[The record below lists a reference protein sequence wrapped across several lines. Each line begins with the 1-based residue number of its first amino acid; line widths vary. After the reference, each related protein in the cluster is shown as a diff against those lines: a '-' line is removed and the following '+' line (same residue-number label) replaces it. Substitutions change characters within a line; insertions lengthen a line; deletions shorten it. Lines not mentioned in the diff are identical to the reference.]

1 MADSGTRILITV
13 DGKSRKIL
21 SVSENQ
27 STGESLG
34 DLYIITMPAENYSG
48 GDPRQKSKPIAGQ
61 KFTIHN
67 SNHSQYHNG
76 IKLTT
81 SFKDGTEEEK
91 SYHYTKAIK
100 ANKLFAPIFIKCY
113 PNLSDE
119 RYGSTPNKK
128 KKLTLSLGEY
138 DPSNFSM
145 ILFVAVG
152 PVGHRLPDVETN
164 SFTVEN
170 INFTHFTLSIVW
182 CYVGQI
188 PSLNV
193 GSIAHFFTEEKKNI
207 NDPSFLKFQEKLERG
222 YTEQECLSL
231 FLFMREQLRVD
242 MCRFHKNFRA
252 YLVRTR
258 FFRRG
263 VKKGGPWDRYE
274 VEQNSL

>member
-1 MADSGTRILITV
+1 MADIGTRILITV
-13 DGKSRKIL
+13 DGKPRTIL
-21 SVSENQ
+21 SVSENR
-27 STGESLG
+27 SAGKSLG
-34 DLYIITMPAENYSG
+34 DLYIVTMPAENYSG
-48 GDPRQKSKPIAGQ
+48 SDPRQKGKPTGGQ

-67 SNHSQYHNG
+67 SKHSQYYNG

-81 SFKDGTEEEK
+81 SFKDGAEEER

-100 ANKLFAPIFIKCY
+100 VNKLFAPIFIRYY

-128 KKLTLSLGEY
+128 RKSTLSLGEY

-152 PVGHRLPDVETN
+152 PVGHRLPDIETN
-164 SFTVEN
+164 SFTVKN
-170 INFTHFTLSIVW
+170 IDFTYFTLSIVW

-193 GSIAHFFTEEKKNI
+193 GNIAHFFTEEKEDI
-207 NDPSFLKFQEKLERG
+207 NDPSFLRFQERLEKG

-231 FLFMREQLRVD
+231 FLFMRKQLRVD
-242 MCRFHKNFRA
+242 MCRFHKNFRI
-252 YLVRTR
+252 YLVQTR
-258 FFRRG
+258 FFSQRRKEG
-263 VKKGGPWDRYE
+263 R
-274 VEQNSL
+274 SLG